1 MEDLER
7 LLQRW
12 QLHPVAD
19 HFTIALLTA
28 AIIFDLVASIFPA
41 RAWLRHS
48 ALTLMIVGALAAA
61 ASYSTGDME
70 ADRVWKMMPPAAQ
83 DYFKGGSASFLR
95 PLLGHGTLGYA
106 LMFIF
111 AALAIWRLLTALFNF
126 MAGTRPV
133 YIVAALIALIL
144 LLYQGHTGG
153 QLVYDYGVGT
163 GWMAPGA
170 SPTAGPAPTAMPT
183 PVPTVYVPPPTPE
196 WSPIASAASAAAA
209 SASPS
214 AAAPSPTGRPRHDGE

>member
-48 ALTLMIVGALAAA
+48 ALALMIVGALAAA

-70 ADRVWKMMPPAAQ
+70 ADRVWKMLSPPAK
-83 DYFKGGSASFLR
+83 DYFKGR
-95 PLLGHGTLGYA
+95 PAFLGHGNLGYY

-111 AALAIWRLLTALFNF
+111 AALAIWRLLTALFSF

-133 YIVAALIALIL
+133 YIVTSVIALVL

-153 QLVYDYGVGT
+153 ELVYDYGVGT

-170 SPTAGPAPTAMPT
+170 SPTAGPTATAVPT
-183 PVPTVYVPPPTPE
+183 PIPTVYVSAPTPAP
-196 WSPIASAASAAAA
+196 SPIAPTPPMAAALPSPAAAA
-209 SASPS
+209 PN
-214 AAAPSPTGRPRHDGE
+214 PTARPPGE